1 MSRVIRG
8 GGPRGVVPR
17 EVYDAREDAK
27 RIVEEAEERAA
38 KAVREAEADAT
49 QIREEARN
57 RAREEGRAEAAALLA
72 EAAAI
77 RDRALA
83 GAERETAR
91 LAIAV
96 AQRIL
101 GEELALAPERI
112 TAMVADVLGRARRA
126 ADVTVTVHPE
136 DAATLRQMQSELLER
151 AGRPA
156 RFAIVEDAALTRGGC
171 TVKTELG
178 ELDARIEVQ
187 LEALAR
193 ALGL

>member
-8 GGPRGVVPR
+8 GGPRGIVPR
-17 EVYDAREDAK
+17 EVYDAREEAK

-38 KAVREAEADAT
+38 TAVREADAQAT
-49 QIREEARN
+49 RIREDAR
-57 RAREEGRAEAAALLA
+57 RHAREEGRAEAAVILA

-83 GAERETAR
+83 EAERETAR

-101 GEELALAPERI
+101 GEELSLAPERI

-126 ADVTVTVHPE
+126 ADVTITVHPD
-136 DAATLRQMQSELLER
+136 DAATLRRMQDQLLER

-156 RFAIVEDAALTRGGC
+156 RFAIVEDPGITRGGC

-178 ELDARIEVQ
+178 ELDARIETQ
-187 LEALAR
+187 LDTLSR
-193 ALGL
+193 ALGV